1 MTTATLARAL
11 RRDALSRDFDAAGVA
26 FKCLG
31 GPIAPSLDNTPIVQ
45 LDVHETPRCGEYI
58 RLWPGA
64 ADNQVEVVARDR
76 SLGQVVLRVREKPR
90 PFTRPIFRSRWHA
103 EGAQEAEIAAQGGT
117 LLGHNRSHFFV
128 RFFTP
133 DEERLYLCGR
143 DEQRLFVAQL
153 PPGPGL
159 VVDSV
164 AAAHQA
170 LKPRLVRLAEETF
183 PGAVVRQGEWFFIPP
198 SAADACKLA
207 DALSRDPHALRA
219 HRSVGAGGEARPH
232 VADEVVVLRRSRPR
246 GELRMAPATVTF
258 ARGEVRHVDHFPVRL
273 PDFCRVVLNTAVQP
287 GRDER
292 RLRWFD

>member
-1 MTTATLARAL
+1 MATGTLARAL

-64 ADNQVEVVARDR
+64 EDNQIEVVAQDR

-90 PFTRPIFRSRWHA
+90 PFTRRVFRSAWRA
-103 EGAQEAEIAAQGGT
+103 EGVQEAEIAAQGGT
-117 LLGHNRSHFFV
+117 VVGHDGTHFLV
-128 RFFTP
+128 RYFTP
-133 DEERLYLCGR
+133 DEVRLYLCGR

-153 PPGPGL
+153 PSAAGP

-170 LKPRLVRLAEETF
+170 LKPRLVRLAEEAF
-183 PGAVVRQGEWFFIPP
+183 PDAVVRQGEWFFIPP
-198 SAADACKLA
+198 SPADALKLA
-207 DALSRDPHALRA
+207 DALAREPHVLRA
-219 HRSVGAGGEARPH
+219 QRSVGGGGEARPH
-232 VADEVVVLRRSRPR
+232 VADEVVLLRRARPR
-246 GELRMAPATVTF
+246 GERRRAPATVTF
-258 ARGEVRHVDHFPVRL
+258 ARGEVRHVDHCPVRL